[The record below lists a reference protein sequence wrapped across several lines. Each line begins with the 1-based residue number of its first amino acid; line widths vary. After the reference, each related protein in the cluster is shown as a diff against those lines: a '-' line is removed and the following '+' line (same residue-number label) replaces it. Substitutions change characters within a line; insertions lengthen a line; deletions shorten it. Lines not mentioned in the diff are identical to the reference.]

1 MEIPLLNDIVLIFGL
16 AIVVIYIC
24 HKINIPSV
32 VGLLITGVLTG
43 PHGFGMVNNV
53 ESVDALAELGIILL
67 LFTIGIE
74 FSLRQLLQIKKS
86 VFLGG
91 ALQVVFTSL
100 AAMLIMMEIGYAW
113 NVSLFI
119 GFLVSLS
126 STAIVLKLIQDRSE
140 IDSPHGRNILG
151 ILIFQDIVIIP
162 MMLLTPL
169 LANTAGGGGESV
181 ILLLFEISLVL
192 LFLYLGARW
201 IAPFVFHHIARQQ
214 SRELFLLSTVTMG
227 LAVAWLTSSIGL
239 SLSLGAFLA
248 GLILSESDYNHQA
261 LVSILPFRDVFTSLF
276 FVSVGMLF
284 SVHTFM
290 KNPLILIGAALLIL
304 LVKAVVAGGVVVS
317 LGFPIRT
324 AILAGLALNQVGEF
338 SFILSRVG
346 LDYQLLSPEFYE
358 LFIIVSVLTMAVT
371 PFSIA
376 VSPRIA
382 QAFLRLPLPAK
393 IKTCMD
399 VDLES
404 PRESLND
411 HLVIIGFG
419 INGRNLARVAAAT
432 GIPYMI
438 IEMNPDVV
446 RKERENGEPI
456 FFGDAIH
463 LEVLQQANIDSARV
477 VVVAISDASAT
488 TRIVDLIHKTNPQVH
503 IIVRTRYLQ
512 DIQGLYDLGANDV
525 IPEEFETSIE
535 IFTLVLKKYLVPK
548 VDIERF
554 IDEVRQDGYQM
565 LRSLSGKSPTFQDI
579 KLHCY
584 DAEIANLRVESG
596 AFLAGKTL
604 GEADLRNQYG
614 VSILLIQ
621 RGADTI
627 INPGADVT
635 LEAGDQAVLLGTPD
649 RIKAMTQL
657 LGGSFRRNRMEAP
670 SRDEVSRGGDVA

>member
-393 IKTCMD
+393 IKTGMD

-488 TRIVDLIHKTNPQVH
+488 TRIVDLIHKTNPQVY

>member
-393 IKTCMD
+393 IKTGMD